1 MGLST
6 SVGINYSHLGS
17 LTWML
22 GSADGNAEATSW
34 FAGCHHK
41 FASSVAHLTNNNAG
55 GPVRKF
61 FVERVEK
68 ATDN

>member
-1 MGLST
+1 
-6 SVGINYSHLGS
+6 
-17 LTWML
+17 ML

-41 FASSVAHLTNNNAG
+41 FASSVAHLTDNNAG